1 MNKFLVYARSS
12 VDMSV
17 IKQIEDIISE
27 LNATSN
33 LMIVDELDEYVVDEE
48 MGYQAIISVG
58 GDGTLVSAAK
68 IAKTLYIP
76 IVGIN
81 LGHMGYL
88 CDLDLETM
96 RAGIEHLVS
105 DDFEVE
111 ERMMLSGYLG
121 GEKKLRSALND
132 VVISKGHGLNVI
144 NLSVYIDGKF
154 LYTYNCDGIIFSTPT
169 GSTGYNLSANGPIVD
184 PTTQVI
190 LLNPINPH
198 TLNSRPIVLD
208 KDVTVSVVL
217 NTRHDYEK
225 EEAYVSF
232 DGEKRVLL
240 NKGEE
245 LMVHR
250 SNQTIKMVR
259 FSKLNFL
266 ERISEKFKED

>member
-1 MNKFLVYARSS
+1 MNKFLVYARSN

-96 RAGIEHLVS
+96 RAGIEHLVL

>member
-1 MNKFLVYARSS
+1 MNNFLVYARSN
-12 VDMSV
+12 VDTDCL
-17 IKQIEDIISE
+17 KRIEDAI
-27 LNATSN
+27 LKCNAKCS
-33 LMIVDELDEYVVDEE
+33 LVVVDEMDEYVIEE
-48 MGYQAIISVG
+48 DKGYQAIISVG

-68 IAKTLYIP
+68 IAKSLFIP

-88 CDLDLETM
+88 CDLDMDTM
-96 RAGIEHLVS
+96 EEGIRHLVS

-111 ERMMLSGYLG
+111 ERMMLTGYLG
-121 GEKKLRSALND
+121 GERKLKSALND
-132 VVISKGHGLNVI
+132 IVISKGSDLNVI

-208 KDVTVSVVL
+208 KDVTVSVTL
-217 NTRHDYEK
+217 NTRHEYDR

-245 LMVHR
+245 LLVHR

>member
-1 MNKFLVYARSS
+1 MNNFLVYARSN
-12 VDMSV
+12 VDTDCL
-17 IKQIEDIISE
+17 KRIEDAI
-27 LNATSN
+27 LKCNAKCS
-33 LMIVDELDEYVVDEE
+33 LVVVDEMDEYVIEE
-48 MGYQAIISVG
+48 DKGYQAIISVG

-68 IAKTLYIP
+68 IAKSLFIP

-88 CDLDLETM
+88 CDLDMDTM
-96 RAGIEHLVS
+96 EAGIHHLVS

-111 ERMMLSGYLG
+111 ERMMLTGYLG
-121 GEKKLRSALND
+121 GERKLKSALND
-132 VVISKGHGLNVI
+132 IVISKGSDLNVI

-208 KDVTVSVVL
+208 KDVTVSVTL
-217 NTRHDYEK
+217 NTRHEYDR

-245 LMVHR
+245 LLVHR

>member
-1 MNKFLVYARSS
+1 MNKFLVYARSN

>member
-1 MNKFLVYARSS
+1 MKRFLVYARSNVNREVLDS
-12 VDMSV
+12 VVSTV
-17 IKQIEDIISE
+17 EKHGGSAK
-27 LNATSN
+27 LS
-33 LMIVDELDEYVVDEE
+33 IVKDTDEE
-48 MGYQAIISVG
+48 IDDKLLDIDAVISVG

-68 IAKTLYIP
+68 AAKVLHAP

-88 CDLDLETM
+88 CDLDLENM
-96 RAGIEHLVS
+96 EHGIKSLI
-105 DDFEVE
+105 DDDYEVE

-121 GEKKLRSALND
+121 GEKRLRRALND
-132 VVISKGHGLNVI
+132 VVISKGPGLNVI
-144 NLSVYIDGKF
+144 NLSVSIDGKF
-154 LYTYNCDGIIFSTPT
+154 LYSYNCDGIIFSTPT

-208 KDVTVSVVL
+208 KDVEVTVTL
-217 NTRHDYEK
+217 NTRHDFEK

-240 NKGEE
+240 KKGDE
-245 LMVHR
+245 LLVHR
-250 SNQTIKMVR
+250 SEHTTKMIR

>member
-1 MNKFLVYARSS
+1 MKRFLVYARSNVKREILDS
-12 VDMSV
+12 IVNTVKNYGGSA
-17 IKQIEDIISE
+17 E
-27 LNATSN
+27 LS
-33 LMIVDELDEYVVDEE
+33 IVNDTEE
-48 MGYQAIISVG
+48 EIDDKIDGIDAVISVG

-68 IAKTLYIP
+68 AAKVLHVP

-88 CDLDLETM
+88 CDLDIDNMED
-96 RAGIEHLVS
+96 GIKSLIN

-121 GEKKLRSALND
+121 GEKRLRRALND
-132 VVISKGHGLNVI
+132 VVISKGPGLNVI

-154 LYTYNCDGIIFSTPT
+154 LYSYNCDGIIFSTPT

-208 KDVTVSVVL
+208 KDVDVSVVL
-217 NTRHDYEK
+217 NTRHDFEK

-240 NKGEE
+240 KKGDE
-245 LMVHR
+245 LLVHR
-250 SNQTIKMVR
+250 SEHTTKMIR

>member
-1 MNKFLVYARSS
+1 MKKFLVYARSN
-12 VDMSV
+12 VDRSLLDQIEAE
-17 IKQIEDIISE
+17 IKQSGRECQLALVNDSEDDVEGIADGAE
-27 LNATSN
+27 A
-33 LMIVDELDEYVVDEE
+33 V
-48 MGYQAIISVG
+48 ISVG

-68 IAKTLYIP
+68 AAKSLKIP

-88 CDLDLETM
+88 CDLDMESM
-96 RAGIEHLVS
+96 KAGIAALIR

-121 GEKKLRSALND
+121 GDKRLRSALND
-132 VVISKGHGLNVI
+132 VVVSKGPGLNVI
-144 NLSVYIDGKF
+144 SLSVYIDGKF
-154 LYTYNCDGIIFSTPT
+154 LYTYNCDGIILSTPT

-208 KDVTVSVVL
+208 KDVEVTLVL
-217 NTRHDYEK
+217 NTRHDFEK

-240 NKGEE
+240 NKGDE
-245 LMVHR
+245 LLVHR
-250 SNQTIKMVR
+250 STHTTKMIR

-266 ERISEKFKED
+266 ERISEKFRED